1 MKRILVF
8 IFATLF
14 LVQIKAQTLN
24 ASIDDV
30 GGYYR
35 LTFTINSQASDFNP
49 PSFADLEILSGPNL
63 SSFSNIQITNRQ
75 AVRSST
81 TSYTYI
87 VSAKKSG
94 KLTIG
99 SASVKVGNRIIRSKP
114 ITFNAQAGSSSNAN
128 GNSANQSHANGNS
141 IDNSV
146 QQTGTPVTNRDLF
159 IDATTSHTK
168 VNEQEAILLTYNI
181 HYRAGVGLAN
191 TQLSVIPDFKGFI
204 SQEIPLAGNQI
215 QTNLE
220 QRNGTTYRTGTIL
233 QYLLFP
239 QQSGKLTI
247 PSITFDCT
255 VVQQNNHLSL
265 ADAFFNGGG
274 SIGVK
279 VQRRVPEKTIQ
290 VKPLPQPR
298 PANFSGAVG
307 KFSIS
312 GKLLN
317 PSIKTNDIATYRIT
331 INGSGNLKLITP
343 PSIAFPSDFDS
354 YDAKTNE
361 HTKATT
367 DGLTGRITFDYNFV
381 ARNTGKYE
389 IPAVKFTYFDLES
402 QSYKTIQT
410 EGIHLNVTQGER
422 SNADIDRQLALLHS
436 DIKDIHATDKQHF
449 LSAIYKWGTLSF
461 WLINAILVIS
471 FAMLMT
477 FFSKY
482 MKKQSN
488 HLEIRRTKAGKT
500 ALQKLELAEQTI
512 KANDSKFY
520 TLVSQALT
528 NFIFDSF
535 NIEQADLNASTIQS
549 LLLENGFAADVAEN
563 FVKLIQT
570 CEFAQYAPSAETQ
583 RIELLSDARQSI
595 NTIQQGIKK

>member
-1 MKRILVF
+1 MKRFLVF

-14 LVQIKAQTLN
+14 FVQIKAQTLN

-35 LTFTINSQASDFNP
+35 LTFTINSQASDFTP
-49 PSFADLEILSGPNL
+49 PSFTDLEILSGPNL
-63 SSFSNIQITNRQ
+63 SSFSNIQITNHQ

-87 VSAKKSG
+87 ISAKKSG

-99 SASVKVGNRIIRSKP
+99 SASVKVGNKVVHSKP
-114 ITFNAQAGSSSNAN
+114 ITFNAQAGGSSNTN
-128 GNSANQSHANGNS
+128 GNNTGHSNTNGNS
-141 IDNSV
+141 IDNGV

-159 IDATTSHTK
+159 IDVTTSETK

-255 VVQQNNHLSL
+255 VVQQNNHMSL

-279 VQRRVPEKTIQ
+279 VQRRVPEKIIE

-317 PSIKTNDIATYRIT
+317 QNIKTNDIATYRIT
-331 INGSGNLKLITP
+331 INGCGNLKLITP
-343 PSIAFPSDFDS
+343 PSVAFPTDFDS

-361 HTKATT
+361 HTQATSN
-367 DGLTGRITFDYNFV
+367 GLTGRITFDYNFV
-381 ARNTGKYE
+381 ARNTGMYE

-410 EGIHLNVTQGER
+410 EAIQLKVTQGER
-422 SNADIDRQLALLHS
+422 SNADIDKQLALLHS
-436 DIKDIHATDKQHF
+436 DIKDIHPTDKQHF
-449 LSAIYKWGTLSF
+449 KLTLYKWGSLSF
-461 WLINAILVIS
+461 WLVNIILILC
-471 FAMLMT
+471 FATLMA
-477 FFSKY
+477 FLNKY
-482 MKKQSN
+482 ILKQSN
-488 HLEIRRTKAGKT
+488 HIEIRRTKAGKT
-500 ALQKLELAEQTI
+500 ALQKLDQAELAI
-512 KANDSKFY
+512 KANDSSFY
-520 TLVSQALT
+520 ALVSQALT
-528 NFIFDSF
+528 NFIADSF
-535 NIEQADLNASTIQS
+535 NVQQADFNATAIQTLLVEKGLST
-549 LLLENGFAADVAEN
+549 EVANN

-583 RIELLSDARQSI
+583 KVELLNDARNCI
-595 NTIQQGIKK
+595 NDIQQGTPK

>member
-1 MKRILVF
+1 MKRFLVF

-14 LVQIKAQTLN
+14 FVQIKAQTLN

-35 LTFTINSQASDFNP
+35 LTFTINSQASDFTP
-49 PSFADLEILSGPNL
+49 PSFTDLEILSGPNL
-63 SSFSNIQITNRQ
+63 SSFSNIQITNHQ

-87 VSAKKSG
+87 ISAKKSG

-99 SASVKVGNRIIRSKP
+99 SASVKVGNKVVHSKP
-114 ITFNAQAGSSSNAN
+114 ITFNAQAGGSSNTN
-128 GNSANQSHANGNS
+128 GNNTGHSNTNGNS
-141 IDNSV
+141 IDNGV

-159 IDATTSHTK
+159 IDVTTSETK

-255 VVQQNNHLSL
+255 VVQQNNHMSL

-279 VQRRVPEKTIQ
+279 VQRRVPEKIIE

-317 PSIKTNDIATYRIT
+317 QNIKTNDIATYRIT

-343 PSIAFPSDFDS
+343 PSVAFPTDFDS

-361 HTKATT
+361 HTQATSN
-367 DGLTGRITFDYNFV
+367 GLTGRITFDYNFV
-381 ARNTGKYE
+381 ARNTGMYE

-410 EGIHLNVTQGER
+410 EAIQLKVTQGER
-422 SNADIDRQLALLHS
+422 SNADIDKQLALLHS
-436 DIKDIHATDKQHF
+436 DIKDIHPTDKQHF
-449 LSAIYKWGTLSF
+449 KLTLYKWGSLSF
-461 WLINAILVIS
+461 WLVNIILILC
-471 FAMLMT
+471 FATLMA
-477 FFSKY
+477 FLNKY
-482 MKKQSN
+482 ILKQSN
-488 HLEIRRTKAGKT
+488 HIEIRRTKAGKT
-500 ALQKLELAEQTI
+500 ALQKLDQAELAI
-512 KANDSKFY
+512 KANDSNFY
-520 TLVSQALT
+520 ALVSQALT
-528 NFIFDSF
+528 NFIADSF
-535 NIEQADLNASTIQS
+535 NVQQADFNATAIQTLLVEKGLST
-549 LLLENGFAADVAEN
+549 EVANN

-583 RIELLSDARQSI
+583 KVELLNDARNCI
-595 NTIQQGIKK
+595 NDIQQGTPK

>member
-1 MKRILVF
+1 MKKILVL
-8 IFATLF
+8 ILTVLF
-14 LVQIKAQTLN
+14 CVQIKAQTLST
-24 ASIDDV
+24 SIDDV

-35 LTFTINSQASDFNP
+35 LTFTINSEASDFTP
-49 PSFADLEILSGPNL
+49 PSLADFEVLSGPNL
-63 SSFSNIQITNRQ
+63 STFSNIQITNRK

-87 VSAKKSG
+87 VSPKKSG

-99 SASVKVGNRIIRSKP
+99 SASIKVGNRIVRSKP
-114 ITFNAQAGSSSNAN
+114 LTFNAHAGSASSKQGGNAGQAPAN
-128 GNSANQSHANGNS
+128 GNA

-146 QQTGTPVTNRDLF
+146 QQAGTPVTNRDLF
-159 IDATTSHTK
+159 IDVTTSKTE

-215 QTNLE
+215 QTNIE

-239 QQSGKLTI
+239 QKSGKLTI

-255 VVQQNNHLSL
+255 VVQQNNHMSL

-274 SIGVK
+274 NIGVK

-290 VKPLPQPR
+290 VNPLPQPR
-298 PANFSGAVG
+298 PADFSGAVG

-312 GKLLN
+312 GKLLTPN
-317 PSIKTNDIATYRIT
+317 IKTNDIATYRIT
-331 INGSGNLKLITP
+331 VNGNGNLKLITP
-343 PSIAFPSDFDS
+343 PAITFPTDFDS

-361 HTKATT
+361 RTQATEK
-367 DGLTGRITFDYNFV
+367 GMTGSITFDYNFV

-410 EGIHLNVTQGER
+410 EALQLNVTQGER
-422 SNADIDRQLALLHS
+422 SNADVDRQLALLKS
-436 DIKDIHATDKQHF
+436 DIKDIHATDSQSF
-449 LSAIYKWGTLSF
+449 LSSIYKWGSTSF
-461 WLINAILVIS
+461 WIVNVLLLVSFTVGMIL
-471 FAMLMT
+471 FN
-477 FFSKY
+477 KY
-482 MKKQSN
+482 VQKQSN
-488 HLEIRRTKAGKT
+488 HREIRRTKAGKT
-500 ALQKLELAEQTI
+500 AFRKLEEAEQAI
-512 KANDSKFY
+512 LANDSKFY
-520 TLVSQALT
+520 ALVSQAMT
-528 NFIFDSF
+528 NFIVDSF
-535 NIEQADLNASTIQS
+535 NVEQADLNASKIES
-549 LLLENGFAADVAEN
+549 LLLEKGFKVEDADSY
-563 FVKLIQT
+563 VKVIQT
-570 CEFAQYAPSAETQ
+570 CEFAQYAPSADTQ
-583 RIELLSDARQSI
+583 RADLLKDAKCCI
-595 NTIQQGIKK
+595 DTIQQGIKK